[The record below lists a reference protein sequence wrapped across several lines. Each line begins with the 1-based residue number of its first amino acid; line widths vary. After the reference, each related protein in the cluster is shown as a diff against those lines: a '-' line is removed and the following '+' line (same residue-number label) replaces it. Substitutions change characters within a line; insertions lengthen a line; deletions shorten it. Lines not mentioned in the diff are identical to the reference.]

1 MTADLL
7 KDFPDVVAAT
17 ERGGYLVASSSHEG
31 CWWLV
36 QVLPGRLVCP
46 CPAGERI
53 EAETGSVGRARF
65 CRHAKRLLAYTA
77 ALNEAAARPVAPVNF
92 AAFE

>member
-1 MTADLL
+1 MTEFD
-7 KDFPDVVAAT
+7 DVIPAT
-17 ERGGYLVASSSHEG
+17 ERGGYLVKSESKPGA
-31 CWWLV
+31 WWFV